1 MKEYK
6 LAKWN
11 SGINAFIFLSLGFL
25 LLLFPEQSL
34 SIVGYLIASILM
46 LSAVSYFIK
55 IYKNKGLETNGD
67 IFYLIISIIFVA
79 LSITFFIDQTWLLNA
94 INRLVGLILIIT
106 SSINIASLLKFRK
119 DRTVSWWICLSFTI
133 IIIIFGILTLI
144 KPDLI
149 TKLITQIAG
158 AALIIDTLIT
168 LIVTRK
174 SNKVLLIKEQ
184 N

>member
-1 MKEYK
+1 MFHSTG
-6 LAKWN
+6 L
-11 SGINAFIFLSLGFL
+11 SILGIIWIIKRLLLSSFSLSL
-25 LLLFPEQSL
+25 
-34 SIVGYLIASILM
+34 LIPLKPLPAI
-46 LSAVSYFIK
+46 
-55 IYKNKGLETNGD
+55 
-67 IFYLIISIIFVA
+67 IISV
-79 LSITFFIDQTWLLNA
+79 
-94 INRLVGLILIIT
+94 
-106 SSINIASLLKFRK
+106 LKFRK